1 MWADN
6 AYLRG
11 WIVANQGGN
20 IAGWTIEPNKL
31 SNLSMELVANT
42 NTSYIGV
49 GTDKY
54 AKPGIWIGTNAVGSQ
69 FSVGDDANYIR
80 WDGSGLTISTPRFK
94 L

>member
-31 SNLSMELVANT
+31 SNLSMNLVAHPT
-42 NTSYIGV
+42 TSYIGL
-49 GTDKY
+49 GTDTY
-54 AKPGIWIGTNAVGSQ
+54 AGNGIWIGTSSAGSRL
-69 FSVGDDANYIR
+69 SVGGA
-80 WDGSGLTISTPRFK
+80 S
-94 L
+94 

>member
-20 IAGWTIEPNKL
+20 IAGWKIEPNTL
-31 SNLSMELVANT
+31 SNLSMKLVANT

-49 GTDKY
+49 GTDTY
-54 AKPGIWIGTNAVGSQ
+54 ANPGIWIGTSSAGSRL
-69 FSVGDDANYIR
+69 SVGGA
-80 WDGSGLTISTPRFK
+80 S
-94 L
+94 